1 MKRRKLKVGENIVVL
16 TKGKDYWNRIELYPY
31 DKLTGRLLG
40 NPNSTAEY
48 VYVSLDP
55 KSTRE
60 LRRKFPQYK
69 NEGVVLPKWVVF
81 PAEGLSEIM
90 EVE

>member
-16 TKGKDYWNRIELYPY
+16 TKGIQYWNRVELYPY
-31 DKLTGRLLG
+31 DKLTGRIACA
-40 NPNSTAEY
+40 PNASEY

-60 LRRKFPQYK
+60 LRIKYSQYK
-69 NEGVVLPKWVVF
+69 SEYIVLPKWVVF
-81 PAEGLSEIM
+81 PVEFSSVVM